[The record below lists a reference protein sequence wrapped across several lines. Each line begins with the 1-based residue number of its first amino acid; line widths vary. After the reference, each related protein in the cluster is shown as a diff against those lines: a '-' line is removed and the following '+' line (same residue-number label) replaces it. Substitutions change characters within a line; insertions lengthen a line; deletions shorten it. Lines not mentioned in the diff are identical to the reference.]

1 MCSSLFNFSL
11 VFFSVFQMPKKCC
24 IIGAGVAGLTSIKH
38 CLEVDIE
45 PTCFEKDEDIG
56 GLWNY
61 HDEAKDGFPSLYKSC
76 RINTS
81 KEMTC
86 FSDFP
91 IPKEFPNFMHHTD
104 FKRYLDMYAD
114 WFKLRK
120 YTKFK
125 VCKDSLLSIDNLR
138 PIYTSD
144 LWQKQ
149 TTKKKQYE

>member
-1 MCSSLFNFSL
+1 
-11 VFFSVFQMPKKCC
+11 MPKKCC

-38 CLEVDIE
+38 CLEVGIE
-45 PTCFEKDEDIG
+45 PTCFEKDDDIG

-114 WFKLRK
+114 CFKLRK
-120 YTKFK
+120 YIKFK
-125 VCKDSLLSIDNLR
+125 VCKDSLLPIDNIR
-138 PIYTSD
+138 PIYASD